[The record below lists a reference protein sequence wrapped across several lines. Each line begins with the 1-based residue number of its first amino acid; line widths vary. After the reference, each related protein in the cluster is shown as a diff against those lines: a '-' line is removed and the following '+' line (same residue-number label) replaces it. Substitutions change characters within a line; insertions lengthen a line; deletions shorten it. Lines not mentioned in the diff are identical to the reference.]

1 MLIYLSLL
9 DTEEEKLQF
18 RDLHDR
24 YARLL
29 FAAARRILGNEQDA
43 EDAVQEAFLATAKHF
58 SKISRLERHK
68 LRSYLV
74 TIVESKAIDIYR
86 KKSAHPSQE
95 LLESLQG
102 VPVDYEGADA
112 LAGCL
117 LRLPARYRAALLL
130 QYHHGFSGRETARLM
145 GVSEPALRKLT
156 QRAKERLE
164 ELCREEGLLWT

>member
-95 LLESLQG
+95 LLESIQG
-102 VPVDYEGADA
+102 VPVDY
-112 LAGCL
+112 
-117 LRLPARYRAALLL
+117 
-130 QYHHGFSGRETARLM
+130 
-145 GVSEPALRKLT
+145 
-156 QRAKERLE
+156 
-164 ELCREEGLLWT
+164 

>member
-1 MLIYLSLL
+1 MLIYLALL
-9 DTEEEKLQF
+9 DTEEEQLQF

-29 FAAARRILGNEQDA
+29 FTVARRILGNEQDA
-43 EDAVQEAFLATAKHF
+43 EDAVQEAFLVTAKNF

-68 LRSYLV
+68 MQSYLV
-74 TIVESKAIDIYR
+74 TIVENKAIDIYR
-86 KKSAHPSQE
+86 KKAAHPTQE
-95 LLESLQG
+95 LLESIQG

-112 LAGCL
+112 VAGCL

-145 GVSEPALRKLT
+145 GLSEPALRKLT

-164 ELCREEGLLWT
+164 GLCKEEGLL